1 MHKLLIFTIVLFFFN
16 VPNHYGQSLYERSWG
31 TLIPIKSRSVKP
43 FSSVKAMVR
52 THMFVTEVH
61 SKTGNLYLVNAEGD
75 EIFEYSP
82 DQPEPKLIYKIPNN
96 EQQGYSQIE
105 SIKFDSESNLIIS
118 GRTANEDL
126 ATPGAYSESLI
137 FGVAS
142 KPTFISKINLE
153 GKLIWSTYFHDLI
166 PNTSHLTIDADNNI
180 YILNRR
186 NKNTVA
192 APSFFQEGGD
202 PNSTIDYQDVISKLD
217 MNGKHLW
224 STFYTK
230 DNSKIR
236 SIVAGTNGLYIYGD
250 HIGGS
255 ASSKYFGT
263 ANSHQESVFKVNSST
278 RNASS
283 AFLSKFSFDG
293 KRLWSTYFGDQNSN
307 VVLGATLKNNNSL
320 AVVGDEAYILT
331 SHRVN
336 PGKKESIAT
345 ENAYLKEP
353 PSNVITTTVSKF
365 SPEGKRL
372 WSSYI
377 HAGEH
382 LFSNGKELFITS
394 SLINGNSRNDQL
406 ITTANAY
413 QRKHGGEK
421 LDVYTFILSLD
432 GKTLEYASFYG
443 YDGRDSGTT
452 LPTENGFYIIGASDL
467 NKKAKAPFV
476 TSNAP
481 ENEYFENGNYYVGDF
496 LSYFKRNKK

>member
-1 MHKLLIFTIVLFFFN
+1 MQKILIFITTLFLFN
-16 VPNHYGQSLYERSWG
+16 TTENYGQPLYERSWG
-31 TLIPIKSRSVKP
+31 TLVPIYSRSVKP

-52 THMFVTEVH
+52 THLFVTEVH
-61 SKTGNLYLVNAEGD
+61 PKTGNLYLVGVEGD
-75 EIFEYSP
+75 EIFEYNP
-82 DQPEPKLIYKIPNN
+82 AQPVPTSIYKMP
-96 EQQGYSQIE
+96 EQEQGFSQIE
-105 SIKFDSESNLIIS
+105 SIKFDSENNLIIT
-118 GRTANEDL
+118 GRTANENL
-126 ATPGAYSESLI
+126 ATAGAYSESLI

-142 KPTFISKINLE
+142 RPTFISKIDLE
-153 GKLIWSTYFHDLI
+153 GNLIWSTYFHDLN
-166 PNTSHLTIDADNNI
+166 PNTSHLTIDTDNNI

-186 NKNTVA
+186 NKNTIA
-192 APSFFQEGGD
+192 TPSFFQEKGD
-202 PNSTIDYQDVISKLD
+202 VNSIIDYQDVISKLD
-217 MNGKHLW
+217 ANGKHIW

-236 SIVAGTNGLYIYGD
+236 SIVAGSNGLYIYGD

-263 ANSHQESVFKVNSST
+263 PNSHQETVLGINSSS

-293 KRLWSTYFGDQNSN
+293 ERLWSTYFGDQNSN
-307 VVLGATLKNNNSL
+307 VTLGTTLKNNNSL

-331 SHRVN
+331 SHRRASSIN
-336 PGKKESIAT
+336 QSIAT
-345 ENAYLKEP
+345 EDAYLKEP
-353 PSNVITTTVSKF
+353 QSTVTNTTVSKF
-365 SPEGKRL
+365 SSDGKRV

-377 HAGEH
+377 DAGEH

-394 SLINGNSRNDQL
+394 SLMDGSNKNDQL
-406 ITTANAY
+406 PTTPNSY

-421 LDVYTFILSLD
+421 LDVYTSVLSLD
-432 GKTLEYASFYG
+432 GKTLKYASFYG
-443 YDGRDSGTT
+443 YEGRDAGVT
-452 LPTENGFYIIGASDL
+452 LPTENGFYIIGTSDL

-481 ENEYFENGNYYVGDF
+481 KSEYFENGNYYVGDF